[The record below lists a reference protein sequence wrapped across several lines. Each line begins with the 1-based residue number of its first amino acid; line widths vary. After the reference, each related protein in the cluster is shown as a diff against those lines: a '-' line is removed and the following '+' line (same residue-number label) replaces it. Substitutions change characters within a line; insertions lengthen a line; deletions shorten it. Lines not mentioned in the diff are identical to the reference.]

1 MAGVE
6 EAELVEAVETA
17 EEAVEVEMAEEAAA
31 GEEESTLKNILR
43 KFSIK
48 M

>member
-1 MAGVE
+1 
-6 EAELVEAVETA
+6 
-17 EEAVEVEMAEEAAA
+17 VEVEMAEEAAA

-48 M
+48 MWLLSIVQWTFWDQIKR